1 MLSATR
7 NGVWGARN
15 DITRI
20 LNSGSTFAEPK
31 FNIRFHEVWTKNSGP
46 KLESI
51 ARHIGPEPDVNW
63 LSRLRG
69 ILLVAVNKWVNKW
82 IIPQSEQ
89 DLFNRL
95 LSKLIKYQVEIGS
108 RPN

>member
-1 MLSATR
+1 MTMTTRHDIHTIPPPLVSWALS
-7 NGVWGARN
+7 
-15 DITRI
+15 
-20 LNSGSTFAEPK
+20 
-31 FNIRFHEVWTKNSGP
+31 
-46 KLESI
+46 
-51 ARHIGPEPDVNW
+51 IGPEPDVNW

-69 ILLVAVNKWVNKW
+69 ILLGAVNKRVNKW

>member
-1 MLSATR
+1 MSFVPRHSKPSMT
-7 NGVWGARN
+7 
-15 DITRI
+15 T
-20 LNSGSTFAEPK
+20 
-31 FNIRFHEVWTKNSGP
+31 
-46 KLESI
+46 
-51 ARHIGPEPDVNW
+51 HIGPEPDVNW

>member
-1 MLSATR
+1 MTS
-7 NGVWGARN
+7 
-15 DITRI
+15 
-20 LNSGSTFAEPK
+20 
-31 FNIRFHEVWTKNSGP
+31 
-46 KLESI
+46 KLTG
-51 ARHIGPEPDVNW
+51 HIGPEPDVNW

>member
-1 MLSATR
+1 MVLLHA
-7 NGVWGARN
+7 G
-15 DITRI
+15 
-20 LNSGSTFAEPK
+20 
-31 FNIRFHEVWTKNSGP
+31 
-46 KLESI
+46 
-51 ARHIGPEPDVNW
+51 HIGPEPDVNW

-95 LSKLIKYQVEIGS
+95 LSKLIKYQVEIGLGLIKLVLI
-108 RPN
+108 RTVYLVCGMIQE